1 MDIFF
6 NHSEAQRRSGIRMLA
21 GGERGG
27 KKKIHESYARRDV
40 GKLMIKED
48 SQANGGT
55 QVHSRAKHQRSTSF
69 KQGGHVL
76 LCLLRSKI
84 VVREGEMKAVC
95 R

>member
-27 KKKIHESYARRDV
+27 KKY
-40 GKLMIKED
+40 
-48 SQANGGT
+48 
-55 QVHSRAKHQRSTSF
+55 
-69 KQGGHVL
+69 
-76 LCLLRSKI
+76 
-84 VVREGEMKAVC
+84 MKAMPGETWE